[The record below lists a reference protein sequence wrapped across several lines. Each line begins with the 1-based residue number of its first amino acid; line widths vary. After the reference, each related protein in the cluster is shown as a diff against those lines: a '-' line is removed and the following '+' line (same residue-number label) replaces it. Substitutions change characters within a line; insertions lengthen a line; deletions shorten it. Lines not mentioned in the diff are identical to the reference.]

1 MAEAA
6 VMDNDMAMGAPPL
19 AKVGMI
25 LSPPSGGRLK
35 MGKVRTEVMGR
46 AVVVKS
52 SAVVVTGSAVVV
64 TGSAVVVMV
73 VTSAVVMAATA
84 VEAMP

>member
-64 TGSAVVVMV
+64 MV